1 MDIIWTGAFVRRII
15 YNRIYTRKD
24 DQVAS
29 DGTRFTHIA
38 VNDDEDDIV
47 IQAGA
52 PAAEPPVTAVQPEES
67 PAPLAAE
74 GEAEGEAEG
83 PASAAGDVSDEPA
96 PDDAPEPAAPADDPS
111 PATPDDDLAAP
122 MSTMQKVIIAIALV
136 LVILFVVYC
145 NLPK

>member
-24 DQVAS
+24 NQVAS

-47 IQAGA
+47 IQAG
-52 PAAEPPVTAVQPEES
+52 VQPEES
-67 PAPLAAE
+67 PAPPAAE

-83 PASAAGDVSDEPA
+83 PASAAGNASDVPA
-96 PDDAPEPAAPADDPS
+96 PDDAPEPAAPVDDPS
-111 PATPDDDLAAP
+111 PATPDDLTAP

-136 LVILFVVYC
+136 LVVLFVVYC

>member
-24 DQVAS
+24 NQVAS

-52 PAAEPPVTAVQPEES
+52 PAAEPPVAAVQPEES
-67 PAPLAAE
+67 PAPPAAE

-83 PASAAGDVSDEPA
+83 PASAAGNASDVPA
-96 PDDAPEPAAPADDPS
+96 PDDAPEPAAPVDDPS
-111 PATPDDDLAAP
+111 PATPDDLTAP

-136 LVILFVVYC
+136 LVVLFVVYC